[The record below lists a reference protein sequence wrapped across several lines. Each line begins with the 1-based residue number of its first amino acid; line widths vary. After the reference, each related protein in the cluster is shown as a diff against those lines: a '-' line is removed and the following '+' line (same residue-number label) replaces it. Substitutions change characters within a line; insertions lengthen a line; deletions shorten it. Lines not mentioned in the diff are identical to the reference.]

1 MEVVVVSVWTE
12 VCEALTTRIL
22 LSTMIPSCIWIQR
35 EDIAI
40 CSFQRKHAHNIY
52 ATLQIIQS

>member
-40 CSFQRKHAHNIY
+40 CSFQRKLAH
-52 ATLQIIQS
+52 